1 MPVDLTVKAKTF
13 KAISEETLEK
23 FNQIHQQL
31 DLGTESATFEAI
43 VERFYAPLKGDKE
56 QAAEVESLR
65 AQLEEQHQRCA
76 DLQQHLEEW
85 QQTANQNAEAL
96 NASTLAHQQEV
107 DALHEEAAAKALKE
121 TQRVV
126 DFVPDVLKALEAV
139 AARESARRKQQW
151 TVSHVINFFIDNRII
166 RGRVNG
172 GIDSLS
178 DKECKALGIELG
190 GKKQQKQEGATL

>member
-1 MPVDLTVKAKTF
+1 MAIDLTVKPKTF
-13 KAISEETLEK
+13 RGVSQETLVQ
-23 FNQIHQQL
+23 FAQIHEQL
-31 DLGTESATFEAI
+31 ASATESQTFETL
-43 VERFYAPLKGDKE
+43 VERFYSPIKADKE
-56 QAAEVESLR
+56 QAAEVERLR
-65 AQLEEQHQRCA
+65 AQLEEA
-76 DLQQHLEEW
+76 QQQLSEW

-96 NASTLAHQQEV
+96 NAANLAHQDEV
-107 DALHEEAAAKALKE
+107 NALHEEAAAKALKE

-139 AARESARRKQQW
+139 AARESKRRNQTW

-178 DKECKALGIELG
+178 DKECKALGIDL
-190 GKKQQKQEGATL
+190 GKKQKQEGATL

>member
-43 VERFYAPLKGDKE
+43 VERFYAPLKGGQE
-56 QAAEVESLR
+56 QAAEVERLR
-65 AQLEEQHQRCA
+65 AQLEEAQRQ
-76 DLQQHLEEW
+76 LSEW

-96 NASTLAHQQEV
+96 NAATLAHQNEV
-107 DALHEEAAAKALKE
+107 EALHEEAAAKALKE

-139 AARESARRKQQW
+139 AARESKRRNQQW

-190 GKKQQKQEGATL
+190 GKKQKQEGATL

>member
-1 MPVDLTVKAKTF
+1 MAIDLTVKPKTF
-13 KAISEETLEK
+13 RGVSQETLEQ
-23 FNQIHQQL
+23 FAQIHEQL
-31 DLGTESATFEAI
+31 ASATESQTFETL
-43 VERFYAPLKGDKE
+43 VERFYSPIKADKE
-56 QAAEVESLR
+56 QAAEVERLR
-65 AQLEEQHQRCA
+65 AQLEEA
-76 DLQQHLEEW
+76 QQQLSEW

-96 NASTLAHQQEV
+96 NAATLAHQNEV
-107 DALHEEAAAKALKE
+107 NALHEEAAAKALKE

-139 AARESARRKQQW
+139 AARESKRRNQTW

-178 DKECKALGIELG
+178 DKECKALGIDL
-190 GKKQQKQEGATL
+190 GKKQKQEGATL

>member
-1 MPVDLTVKAKTF
+1 MAIDLTVKPKTF
-13 KAISEETLEK
+13 RGVSQETLEQ
-23 FNQIHQQL
+23 FAQIHEQL
-31 DLGTESATFEAI
+31 DSATESQTFEAL
-43 VERFYAPLKGDKE
+43 VDRFYSPIKADKE
-56 QAAEVESLR
+56 QAAALDNMKQELLTLKSERDSLA
-65 AQLEEQHQRCA
+65 AQ
-76 DLQQHLEEW
+76 LEEW

-96 NASTLAHQQEV
+96 NAATLAHQNEV
-107 DALHEEAAAKALKE
+107 NALHEEAAAKALKE

-139 AARESARRKQQW
+139 AARESKRRNQQW

-190 GKKQQKQEGATL
+190 GKKQKQEGATL

>member
-1 MPVDLTVKAKTF
+1 MAIDLTVKPKTF
-13 KAISEETLEK
+13 RGVSQETLEQ
-23 FNQIHQQL
+23 FAQIHEQL
-31 DLGTESATFEAI
+31 ASATESQTFEAL
-43 VERFYAPLKGDKE
+43 VERFYSPIRADKE
-56 QAAEVESLR
+56 QADA
-65 AQLEEQHQRCA
+65 LEK
-76 DLQQHLEEW
+76 LQQELLTLKSERDSLAAQLEEW

-96 NASTLAHQQEV
+96 NAATLAHQNEV
-107 DALHEEAAAKALKE
+107 NALHEEAAAKALKE

-139 AARESARRKQQW
+139 AARESKRRNQTW

-178 DKECKALGIELG
+178 DKECKALGIDL
-190 GKKQQKQEGATL
+190 GKKQKQEGATL

>member
-1 MPVDLTVKAKTF
+1 MAIDLTVKPKTF
-13 KAISEETLEK
+13 RGVSQETLEQ
-23 FNQIHQQL
+23 FAQIHEQL
-31 DLGTESATFEAI
+31 ASATESQTFETL
-43 VERFYAPLKGDKE
+43 VERFYSPIMADKE
-56 QAAEVESLR
+56 QAAEVERLR
-65 AQLEEQHQRCA
+65 AQLEEA
-76 DLQQHLEEW
+76 QQQLSEW

-96 NASTLAHQQEV
+96 NAATLAHQNEV
-107 DALHEEAAAKALKE
+107 NALHEEAAAKALKE

-139 AARESARRKQQW
+139 AARESKRRNQTW

-178 DKECKALGIELG
+178 DKECKALGIDL
-190 GKKQQKQEGATL
+190 GKKQKQEGATL